1 MSRVSPATARN
12 CVVVAST
19 AEQLELREILLIGG
33 AR

>member
-19 AEQLELREILLIGG
+19 AEQLTRLDALVGG
-33 AR
+33 GVQ

>member
-12 CVVVAST
+12 CVVVANT

-33 AR
+33 VR

>member
-1 MSRVSPATARN
+1 MSGISPATARN

-19 AEQLELREILLIGG
+19 AEQLEFRETLLIGG